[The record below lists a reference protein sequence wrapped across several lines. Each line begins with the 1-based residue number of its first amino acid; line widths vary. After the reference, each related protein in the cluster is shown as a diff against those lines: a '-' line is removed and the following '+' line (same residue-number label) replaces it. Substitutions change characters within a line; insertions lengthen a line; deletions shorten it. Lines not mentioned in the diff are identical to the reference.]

1 MIWIIIASD
10 TVAVA
15 MLPLA
20 ILVLVQF
27 PRSLSGLM
35 VPTVIMVAKLTRHLI
50 HFAAALAIRTSP
62 GPLEQVCR
70 VPGSASQF
78 LLALVQG

>member
-35 VPTVIMVAKLTRHLI
+35 VPTGEVDETLDPFCRCPRDPHLTGTARASLPRPRKRVAV
-50 HFAAALAIRTSP
+50 SP
-62 GPLEQVCR
+62 C
-70 VPGSASQF
+70 PGAGIAQN
-78 LLALVQG
+78 